1 MYIMLEKIAIFSIF
15 FSLIGIFLLLSLLF
29 IQPLAI
35 TEESVVYNKQEEID
49 LSLFE
54 KNLKLE
60 NYFQPLFAKPEE
72 VIQSLL
78 EIGVEATSL
87 AYKSYIKLNDVN
99 YAVIEVNNQLKTV
112 RVGDFIAPYIVYGIT
127 EFAVLLNDTRSNTFA
142 IVKFFQAEN

>member
-1 MYIMLEKIAIFSIF
+1 
-15 FSLIGIFLLLSLLF
+15 
-29 IQPLAI
+29 
-35 TEESVVYNKQEEID
+35 
-49 LSLFE
+49 
-54 KNLKLE
+54 LKLE